1 MGVEKML
8 EGQHYQNAYITRD
21 IEKAIEGI
29 RARSA
34 GAKVMRFEGPVEVTT
49 AKARGT
55 AISKLAFIWINN
67 LQYELIQPV
76 SGLVD
81 IYKDE
86 LPEDD
91 SLRFHHICM
100 RVPEWDNFR
109 ARVDQEGYRVV
120 LEGGSDMLKYIYID
134 AREFVGHYL
143 EYVWMTPQRWTAMGG
158 K

>member
-1 MGVEKML
+1 ML

-34 GAKVMRFEGPVEVTT
+34 GANIMRFEGPVEVTT

-81 IYKDE
+81 IYRDE

-91 SLRFHHICM
+91 SLKFHHICM

-109 ARVDQEGYRVV
+109 ARVDQEGYPVV